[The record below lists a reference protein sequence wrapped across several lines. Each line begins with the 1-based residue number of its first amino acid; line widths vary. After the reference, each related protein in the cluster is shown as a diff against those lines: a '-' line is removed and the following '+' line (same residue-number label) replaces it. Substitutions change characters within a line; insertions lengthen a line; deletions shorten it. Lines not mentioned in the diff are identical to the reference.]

1 MPYERMPDQDAQ
13 ALASAARGA
22 QGIPQGGVTPQSGI
36 EDLLL
41 QLQSGQVAPEQ
52 LMQLL
57 ALLAGAGGGVPALP
71 ASPQG
76 PGAGMTD
83 IEAAMLGAQGGY

>member
-1 MPYERMPDQDAQ
+1 MPVERMPDNEVQ

-22 QGIPQGGVTPQSGI
+22 QGIPQAGVTPQSGI
-36 EDLLL
+36 DDLLL

-57 ALLAGAGGGVPALP
+57 ALLAGAGGGVPVP
-71 ASPQG
+71 PTQG
-76 PGAGMTD
+76 MEPGGMSE
-83 IEAAMLGAQGGY
+83 IEMAMLAQGGGGY